1 MQQLPPSPAD
11 VAYAPYLLTRS
22 PLHATASASRRFS
35 SVTKEA
41 MWHRLGN
48 LLMSLDT
55 WRLYGDRRTELPV
68 LDYDV
73 VVHGMSE

>member
-1 MQQLPPSPAD
+1 
-11 VAYAPYLLTRS
+11 
-22 PLHATASASRRFS
+22 
-35 SVTKEA
+35 

-55 WRLYGDRRTELPV
+55 WRLYGDRRAELPV

>member
-22 PLHATASASRRFS
+22 PLNAMASASRRFFS
-35 SVTKEA
+35 GAKQA

-55 WRLYGDRRTELPV
+55 WRLYGDRRVELPV

-73 VVHGMSE
+73 VVNAVSE